1 MKKFIILWV
10 GQSISSLGSGMTA
23 FALIVWIY
31 SQKGTATSVTML
43 SFFTYLPSI
52 LFCFIAGTLADKWDK
67 KKTMLVS
74 DFIAAIGTSTVFI
87 LYATGNLEI
96 WHLYV
101 VNFVI
106 GLMGAFQSPASS
118 VAFSLIVP
126 KDKYVKASGMQGFS
140 GSLNSILTPI
150 LATSILAFGG
160 LEVVFTVDLITFAIA
175 FSSLLLFIKV
185 PKIHLKD
192 EKKEGSFLKNC
203 LEGLEFLKNNRAL
216 FQLIL
221 YMSLINLLAY
231 LGGFG
236 ILPAMILA
244 RTGGNETILGMVSSG
259 IGIGMLFG
267 SILVIL
273 MKPSK
278 RKTRLIFLT
287 MAISFF
293 LGDIF
298 WGLGKNSI
306 IWILASFGGNMLVPF
321 TTSSM
326 ATIMRIN
333 VPLEMQGRVF
343 SARDTLQYFT
353 IPIAFFIGGLLSD
366 NVLEPFM
373 AGTSNLRNIFSMLV
387 GTGKGSGMAILFLFT
402 GIVGVVSSLINLRN
416 PIFKNLD

>member
-160 LEVVFTVDLITFAIA
+160 LEVVFTVDL
-175 FSSLLLFIKV
+175 
-185 PKIHLKD
+185 
-192 EKKEGSFLKNC
+192 
-203 LEGLEFLKNNRAL
+203 
-216 FQLIL
+216 
-221 YMSLINLLAY
+221 
-231 LGGFG
+231 
-236 ILPAMILA
+236 
-244 RTGGNETILGMVSSG
+244 
-259 IGIGMLFG
+259 
-267 SILVIL
+267 
-273 MKPSK
+273 
-278 RKTRLIFLT
+278 
-287 MAISFF
+287 
-293 LGDIF
+293 
-298 WGLGKNSI
+298 
-306 IWILASFGGNMLVPF
+306 
-321 TTSSM
+321 
-326 ATIMRIN
+326 
-333 VPLEMQGRVF
+333 
-343 SARDTLQYFT
+343 
-353 IPIAFFIGGLLSD
+353 
-366 NVLEPFM
+366 
-373 AGTSNLRNIFSMLV
+373 
-387 GTGKGSGMAILFLFT
+387 
-402 GIVGVVSSLINLRN
+402 
-416 PIFKNLD
+416 